1 MEMFKIIPREVIV
14 ESASIAAQMG
24 DQDSSFAT
32 LLSAAQQFENAGMTP
47 IFLLD
52 GKKMDML
59 CVARETF
66 QKKLH

>member
-1 MEMFKIIPREVIV
+1 
-14 ESASIAAQMG
+14 MG

-32 LLSAAQQFENAGMTP
+32 LLTAARQFEDAGMTP
-47 IFLLD
+47 MFLLD

-59 CVARETF
+59 CVAKETF